1 MDITCQTVCNN
12 ISDYVDNEVSRTQK
26 TAMAHHLATCRRCAA
41 IHAAILNI
49 IALYRDDRLL
59 APSPEFHDH
68 LRDKLE
74 QRMAN
79 CSGFLSSKSRNP
91 RTKS

>member
-1 MDITCQTVCNN
+1 MNMTCQTVWNN

-26 TAMAHHLATCRRCAA
+26 TAMARHLATCRHCAA

-59 APSPEFHDH
+59 APSPEFHDQ
-68 LRDKLE
+68 LRAKLE
-74 QRMAN
+74 QRVAN
-79 CSGFLSSKSRNP
+79 CSGFLSSKRRNP
-91 RTKS
+91 PTKS